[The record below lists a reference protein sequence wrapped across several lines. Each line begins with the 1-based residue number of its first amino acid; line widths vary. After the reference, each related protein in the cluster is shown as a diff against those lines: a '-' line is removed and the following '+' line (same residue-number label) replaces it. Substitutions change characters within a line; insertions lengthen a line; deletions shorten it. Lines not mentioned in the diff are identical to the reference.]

1 MTQIE
6 YISGTTFH
14 SRKGQ
19 INNEF
24 KFKVDYLLID
34 CGVEYTKPFLFSHNK
49 KNVMSFYDKDHGG
62 SVSGGKGSKW
72 ATELLYSHGFLNDVK
87 NIYLLTQVRV
97 FGHVFNPVSF
107 WLCYD
112 KSNNLI
118 VAIAEVSNTFSE
130 RHAYICAHS
139 DARPIRSQDKILAAK
154 VFHVSPFQS
163 VAGEYQFQFNF
174 TGKKVNIVIDYTSGI
189 DGVYANL
196 QGERKPLT
204 NLSILKIAL
213 RRPLGG
219 WRVLFLIHYQA
230 IKLWFK
236 GAVYHKKPL
245 PPQNDV
251 SR

>member
-1 MTQIE
+1 MTQLE

-14 SRKGQ
+14 ARKGH

-24 KFKVDYLLID
+24 NYKVDYLLID
-34 CGVEYTKPFLFSHNK
+34 CEVDYKKPLLFSYNK
-49 KNVMSFYDKDHGG
+49 RNIMSFYDKDHGG
-62 SVSGGKGSKW
+62 LFSSGRGSKW
-72 ATELLYSHGFLNDVK
+72 ATEILSSHGFLNDVK
-87 NIYLLTQVRV
+87 KIYLLTQVRV
-97 FGHVFNPVSF
+97 FGYVFNPVSF

-112 KSNNLI
+112 DSNNLI
-118 VAIAEVSNTFSE
+118 VAIAEVSNTFNE

-139 DARPIRSQDKILAAK
+139 DTRPIKSQDKILSTK
-154 VFHVSPFQS
+154 VFHVSPFQA

-174 TGKKVNIVIDYTSGI
+174 TGKRVNIVIDYTSGI

-196 QGERKPLT
+196 QGERKPLS
-204 NLSILKIAL
+204 NLSIIKIAL
-213 RRPLGG
+213 RRPMGG

-230 IKLWFK
+230 IKLWLK
-236 GAVYHKKPL
+236 GAIYNKKPL